1 MKKILVVFITFSGI
15 YTVSAQNPSDV
26 IDSGTVKQ
34 NTVVVPPS
42 LKKDSVAVTVKPA
55 VRLFPNPAKN
65 KVEIEIKGFEPG
77 DVQVQLI
84 DKSGKLV
91 RNDKRIVFSG
101 NETIVLMFA
110 EKAGLYFLL
119 VKQGGKSVRSKLII
133 Q

>member
-1 MKKILVVFITFSGI
+1 MKKIIAVLITFSGI
-15 YTVSAQNPSDV
+15 YTASAQNTPDVSD
-26 IDSGTVKQ
+26 SNKVKQ
-34 NTVVVPPS
+34 NSEVSIQP
-42 LKKDSVAVTVKPA
+42 LKKDSVAVTVNPA

-101 NETIVLMFA
+101 NETIVLMFS
-110 EKAGLYFLL
+110 EKPGLYFLL
-119 VKQGGKSVRSKLII
+119 VKQGSKNVRSKLII